1 MLVCHWWPA
10 AHHTSFARN
19 LSWKYSVCITFSLK
33 ENMKTCFDHNSPKSS
48 PIRSSFCTHPRR
60 DTVSL
65 SLLQNYSNPTRNCIF
80 WKSKKNA
87 PRALLTFLYNL
98 YPIHV
103 CRRAEIK
110 STWKPCLN
118 PESPPIKPKIG
129 TPHLQTLTKKCAK
142 ARPDPCRFRKVMIKT
157 SFNGFY

>member
-1 MLVCHWWPA
+1 MWKWAHPVQKCH
-10 AHHTSFARN
+10 
-19 LSWKYSVCITFSLK
+19 FSLIK
-33 ENMKTCFDHNSPKSS
+33 TIETCFDHNSPKSS

-65 SLLQNYSNPTRNCIF
+65 WLLQNYSNPTRNCIY

-87 PRALLTFLYNL
+87 PRALLTLLYNL

-118 PESPPIKPKIG
+118 PESPPIKPKIAIHYLEI
-129 TPHLQTLTKKCAK
+129 PMKKCTK
-142 ARPDPCRFRKVMIKT
+142 PSLDPCRFRKVMVKT
-157 SFNGFY
+157 SFQLILLIKECLPA